1 MKLSL
6 RLQTLCSEIRAC
18 KIFADVGCDH
28 GYCAEFVLWQGLC
41 ERCYISDISAA
52 SLAKAEKLL
61 SAYIEAGTVKSFCC
75 AGLELVPKDAEQV
88 LIGGMGGE
96 EIIGILKD
104 GFLPQ
109 RLVLQP
115 MKNSSKLRE
124 YLLINGYALTRD
136 YTFFDGKF
144 YDVICA
150 QKGGAVRKYD
160 ERTLLFGYDNLNS
173 PTKDFV
179 MFLQAEIG
187 KCREQLSAAGK
198 EIPAVKNRCVLLTE
212 ILHEAE
218 RNL

>member
-6 RLQTLCSEIRAC
+6 RLQTLCGEIGAC

-28 GYCAEFVLWQGLC
+28 GYCAEFVLRQGLC

-61 SAYIEAGTVKSFCC
+61 AAYIEAGTVKSFCC

-104 GFLPQ
+104 GFFPE
-109 RLVLQP
+109 RLILQP

-124 YLLINGYALTRD
+124 YLLGNGYAITRD
-136 YTFFDGKF
+136 YMFSDGKF

-150 QKGGAVRKYD
+150 QRGGVARKYD

-173 PTKDFV
+173 PTQDFI
-179 MFLQAEIG
+179 MFLRAEIA
-187 KCREQLSAAGK
+187 KCCDRLSAAGK
-198 EIPAVKNRCVLLTE
+198 DIPAVKSRWMLLTE
-212 ILHEAE
+212 VLHEAE

>member
-6 RLQTLCSEIRAC
+6 RLQTLCGEIRAC

-28 GYCAEFVLWQGLC
+28 GYCAEYVLRQGLC

-104 GFLPQ
+104 GFFPE

-124 YLLINGYALTRD
+124 YLLGNGYAITRD
-136 YTFFDGKF
+136 YMFSDGKF

-150 QKGGAVRKYD
+150 QRGGVARKYD
-160 ERTLLFGYDNLNS
+160 ERTLLFGYDNLYS
-173 PTKDFV
+173 PTQDFI
-179 MFLQAEIG
+179 MFLRAEIG
-187 KCREQLSAAGK
+187 KCCGRLRSAGK
-198 EIPAVKNRCVLLTE
+198 DIPAVKSRWTLLTE
-212 ILHEAE
+212 VLHEAE

>member
-1 MKLSL
+1 MIL
-6 RLQTLCSEIRAC
+6 
-18 KIFADVGCDH
+18 
-28 GYCAEFVLWQGLC
+28 
-41 ERCYISDISAA
+41 
-52 SLAKAEKLL
+52 KAEKLL

-104 GFLPQ
+104 GFFPE

-124 YLLINGYALTRD
+124 YLLGNGYAITRD
-136 YTFFDGKF
+136 YMFSDGKF

-150 QKGGAVRKYD
+150 QRGGVARKYD
-160 ERTLLFGYDNLNS
+160 ERTLLFGYDNLYS
-173 PTKDFV
+173 PTQDFI
-179 MFLQAEIG
+179 MFLRAEIG
-187 KCREQLSAAGK
+187 KCCDRLRSAGK
-198 EIPAVKNRCVLLTE
+198 DIPAVKSRWTLLTE
-212 ILHEAE
+212 VLHEAE

>member
-6 RLQTLCSEIRAC
+6 RLQTLCGEIRAC

-28 GYCAEFVLWQGLC
+28 GYCAEYVLRQGLC

-104 GFLPQ
+104 VFFPE

-124 YLLINGYALTRD
+124 YLLGNGYAITRD
-136 YTFFDGKF
+136 YMFSDGKF

-150 QKGGAVRKYD
+150 QRGGVVRKYD
-160 ERTLLFGYDNLNS
+160 ERTLIFGYDNLYS
-173 PTKDFV
+173 PTKDFI
-179 MFLQAEIG
+179 MFLRAEIG
-187 KCREQLSAAGK
+187 KCCDRLRSAGK
-198 EIPAVKNRCVLLTE
+198 DIPAVKNRWTLLTE
-212 ILHEAE
+212 VLHEAE

>member
-6 RLQTLCSEIRAC
+6 RLQTLCGEIRAC

-28 GYCAEFVLWQGLC
+28 GYCAEYVLRQGLC

-75 AGLELVPKDAEQV
+75 AGLEHVPKDAEQV

-104 GFLPQ
+104 GFFPE

-124 YLLINGYALTRD
+124 YLLGNGYAITRD
-136 YTFFDGKF
+136 YMFSDGKF

-150 QKGGAVRKYD
+150 QRGGVARKYD
-160 ERTLLFGYDNLNS
+160 ERTLLFGYDNLYS
-173 PTKDFV
+173 PTQDFI
-179 MFLQAEIG
+179 MFLRAEIG
-187 KCREQLSAAGK
+187 KCCDRLHSAGK
-198 EIPAVKNRCVLLTE
+198 DIPAVKSRWTLLTE
-212 ILHEAE
+212 VLHEAE

>member
-6 RLQTLCSEIRAC
+6 RLQTLCGEIRAC

-28 GYCAEFVLWQGLC
+28 GYCAEYVLRQGLC

-104 GFLPQ
+104 GFFPE

-124 YLLINGYALTRD
+124 YLLGNGYAITRD
-136 YTFFDGKF
+136 YMFSDGKF

-150 QKGGAVRKYD
+150 QRGGVARKYD
-160 ERTLLFGYDNLNS
+160 ERTLLFGYDNLYS
-173 PTKDFV
+173 PTQDFI
-179 MFLQAEIG
+179 MFLRAEIG
-187 KCREQLSAAGK
+187 KCCDRLRSAGK
-198 EIPAVKNRCVLLTE
+198 DIPAVKSRWTHLTE
-212 ILHEAE
+212 VLHEAE

>member
-6 RLQTLCSEIRAC
+6 RLQTLCGEIRAC

-28 GYCAEFVLWQGLC
+28 GYCAEYVLRQGLC

-104 GFLPQ
+104 GFFPE

-124 YLLINGYALTRD
+124 YLLGNGYAITRD
-136 YTFFDGKF
+136 YMFSDGKF

-150 QKGGAVRKYD
+150 QRCGVARKYD
-160 ERTLLFGYDNLNS
+160 ERTLLFGYDNLYS
-173 PTKDFV
+173 PTQDFI
-179 MFLQAEIG
+179 MFLRAEIG
-187 KCREQLSAAGK
+187 KCCDRLRSAGK
-198 EIPAVKNRCVLLTE
+198 DIPAVKSRWTLLTE
-212 ILHEAE
+212 VLHEAE